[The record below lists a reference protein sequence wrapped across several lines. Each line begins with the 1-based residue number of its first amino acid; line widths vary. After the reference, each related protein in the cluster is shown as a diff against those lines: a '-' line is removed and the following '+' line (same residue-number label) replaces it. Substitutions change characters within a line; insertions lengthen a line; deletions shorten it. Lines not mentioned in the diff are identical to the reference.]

1 MSLSTQQQIFSQN
14 IAKLILKANSMGM
27 NLTFGEAYRTE
38 DQQRLYYFGKEVLQE
53 GDHLVLGDA
62 KKRTQTMHSNH
73 LRRLAIDF
81 NFFIAGN
88 LVYRHPLISELGR
101 FWESLHHANRWGG
114 HFENFYDA
122 PHFEMNV

>member
-1 MSLSTQQQIFSQN
+1 MKLSQSQQIFSQN

-38 DQQRLYYFGKEVLQE
+38 DQQRLYFFGKQVLTE
-53 GDHLVLGDA
+53 GNYLVLADA

-88 LVYRHPLISELGR
+88 LVYRHELITRLGN
-101 FWESLHHANRWGG
+101 FWETLHPANRWGG
-114 HFENFYDA
+114 NFENFYDA

>member
-1 MSLSTQQQIFSQN
+1 MKLSQSQQIFSQN

-27 NLTFGEAYRTE
+27 NLTFGEAYRTD
-38 DQQRLYYFGKEVLQE
+38 DQQRLYRFGKKVEIE
-53 GDHLVLGDA
+53 GDHLVLADD
-62 KKRTQTMHSNH
+62 KVKSKTLHSNH

-88 LVYRHPLISELGR
+88 LVYRHELINRLGE
-101 FWESLHHANRWGG
+101 FWESLHPANRWGG